1 MSVKGFLRT
10 FWKPA
15 LGIASALALSWLLLT
30 LAGYDAKVAFE
41 ALWNASFKNPR
52 AIGSW
57 LNKAC
62 PLLFTGIAVSL
73 SFRCNV
79 FNIGTEGQF
88 LLGAVAATLVGTSLT
103 GLPGWLIII
112 LMFIAGAIAG
122 AVWGYIPG
130 MLKARYGV
138 SEVITTIM
146 FNYIAMNLM
155 GYLVRGPIQ
164 DTKSVEPQSFLI
176 AKQGY
181 LSYLLEDSRL
191 HAGILIACIMAL
203 ALYFLLFRS
212 AFGYE
217 VRAVGYSPTAAR
229 NGGINVPRTMMISV
243 LISGALAGLGGAIE
257 LAGTSHYLHDN
268 ISPGYGY
275 TAIAVSILAGN
286 NPLGVIL
293 SSLLFGFLNAGSTA
307 MQRTAGLSAS
317 FVKLFQGIVIFFIAV
332 TASGRLLQGLAKKKT
347 GGGKAL

>member
-122 AVWGYIPG
+122 GIWGYIPG

-146 FNYIAMNLM
+146 FNYIATQFI
-155 GYLVRGPIQ
+155 GYLVRGPMLDVSQ
-164 DTKSVEPQSFLI
+164 TEPQSVTI
-176 AKQGY
+176 AQNAY
-181 LSYLLEDSRL
+181 LSYLMPETRL
-191 HAGILIACIMAL
+191 HIGFFLGLIMAVL
-203 ALYFLLFRS
+203 VFIWLFRTYY
-212 AFGYE
+212 GYE
-217 VRAVGYSPTAAR
+217 VRAVGYNPTAAR
-229 NGGINVPRTMMISV
+229 CGGINIKRTMVVAMV
-243 LISGALAGLGGAIE
+243 ASGAIAGLGGAIE
-257 LAGTSHYLHDN
+257 LAGTSHYLFEN

-275 TAIAVSILAGN
+275 TAIAVAILASS
-286 NPLGVIL
+286 NPLGVII

-307 MQRTAGLSAS
+307 MQRAADVSAS
-317 FVKLFQGIVIFFIAV
+317 FVNIFQGVIVIFVA
-332 TASGRLLQGLAKKKT
+332 LAELSRQRSRRAALR
-347 GGGKAL
+347 GGK